1 MNKLERNLLKKLHF
15 IKRIKL
21 LKDIF
26 YSNSF
31 CGLRGGCKS
40 QMEFAN
46 WTNLVSN
53 SDFNIYRTTGTPCT
67 DKLWQL
73 RYSKKD
79 RVSWKNELYKD
90 SHLS

>member
-1 MNKLERNLLKKLHF
+1 MNKLERKILKKLHF

-21 LKDIF
+21 LKDMF

-73 RYSKKD
+73 RYDKKD
-79 RVSWKNELYKD
+79 RVSWKNELCKD
-90 SHLS
+90 SHLI